1 MKSRKIINMT
11 LSTVLLSS
19 MLLGAEHSSCTGGVC
34 FATLSHSKSSKNIED
49 TQPLKQIEFIEE
61 KSLDD
66 STIVSEI
73 ENNRRI
79 VSIETYTIDEE
90 GGMDLLLIENPM
102 EITEER
108 ILEKTDLPTSDYF
121 CEEDKEPVYL
131 NNDIYECV

>member
-1 MKSRKIINMT
+1 MKSRKIVNMA

-19 MLLGAEHSSCTGGVC
+19 MLLGAEHNDCTGGVC
-34 FATLSHSKSSKNIED
+34 FATLTNSKSSKNFEEK
-49 TQPLKQIEFIEE
+49 QPFKQIKFIEE
-61 KSLDD
+61 KVDAN
-66 STIVSEI
+66 IVSEI

-90 GGMDLLLIENPM
+90 GEMDLLLIENPM
-102 EITEER
+102 EVTEEK

-121 CEEDKEPVYL
+121 CEEDKQPVYL

>member
-1 MKSRKIINMT
+1 MKSRKIVNMA

-34 FATLSHSKSSKNIED
+34 FATLSHSKSSKNLED
-49 TQPLKQIEFIEE
+49 KQSFKQIEFIEE
-61 KSLDD
+61 ESLDT
-66 STIVSEI
+66 TIVLEV

-90 GGMDLLLIENPM
+90 GEMDLLLTENPM
-102 EITEER
+102 EVTEDR

-121 CEEDKEPVYL
+121 CEEDKQPVYL